1 LDIRNNPE
9 FILFSFDQEGP
20 TSYILQKLKQRDV
33 QKRTWI
39 PTNEI
44 PLQEKIRR
52 ENFLAK
58 ISELAVFANSKS
70 ERRQSS
76 AYFARVKL
84 KTIDLVDR
92 FADMI
97 VTLFYVHYATSFEKG
112 SKEARYAILEVPCIL
127 IW

>member
-1 LDIRNNPE
+1 
-9 FILFSFDQEGP
+9 
-20 TSYILQKLKQRDV
+20 LQKLKQRDV